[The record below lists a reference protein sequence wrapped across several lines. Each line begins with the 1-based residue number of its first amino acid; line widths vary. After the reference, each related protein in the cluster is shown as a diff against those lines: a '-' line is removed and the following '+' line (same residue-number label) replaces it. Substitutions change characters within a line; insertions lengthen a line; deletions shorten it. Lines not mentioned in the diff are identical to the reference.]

1 MHTLLLS
8 CPCFVPLTLLHVLL
22 SSAAACLSCKQKE
35 EAKDA
40 AVLLN
45 PAERVAAVRPMWEQR
60 PHSERVELLTV
71 DLDTLK
77 QQAKAQADKQRA
89 HAGAHSG
96 DSSAAGNGTAAL
108 AGAGAVAGAQQC
120 RYADRELGSI
130 LQQLQHQSE
139 ECSCGVSVSQQ
150 QQQHS

>member
-1 MHTLLLS
+1 MHI
-8 CPCFVPLTLLHVLL
+8 H
-22 SSAAACLSCKQKE
+22 AAAAGSPAPHCTACTSLSPVPAAVWLSCKQKE

-71 DLDTLK
+71 DLDTLR

-89 HAGAHSG
+89 TAGACMRAFCEWG
-96 DSSAAGNGTAAL
+96 WW
-108 AGAGAVAGAQQC
+108 
-120 RYADRELGSI
+120 
-130 LQQLQHQSE
+130 
-139 ECSCGVSVSQQ
+139 
-150 QQQHS
+150 

>member
-1 MHTLLLS
+1 MHVLLLS
-8 CPCFVPLTLLHVLL
+8 CSCFVPLTMLHVLL
-22 SSAAACLSCKQKE
+22 HSASACLSCKQKE

-77 QQAKAQADKQRA
+77 QQARAQADKQRA

-96 DSSAAGNGTAAL
+96 GASSAGPRTVALGWSRGAAMQI
-108 AGAGAVAGAQQC
+108 GPSS
-120 RYADRELGSI
+120 ELE
-130 LQQLQHQSE
+130 QQLSAR
-139 ECSCGVSVSQQ
+139 CT
-150 QQQHS
+150 